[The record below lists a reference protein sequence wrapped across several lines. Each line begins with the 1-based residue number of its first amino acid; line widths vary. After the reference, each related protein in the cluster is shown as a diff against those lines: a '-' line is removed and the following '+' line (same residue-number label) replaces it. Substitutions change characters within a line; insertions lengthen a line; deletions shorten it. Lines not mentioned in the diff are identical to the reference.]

1 MYYISPIHSATIV
14 TEGNGNTPD
23 LVSPV
28 SPVKS
33 LPYSTMCKFWGNLG
47 NWCPPSKSRSLC
59 YLVLSYAV
67 PCNPPPCKHSFMSK
81 FYIFFSKYIYF
92 GCPGSSLQHR
102 LISSPQ
108 IPYILEWHSN
118 MSPYT
123 SSLTSQCLY
132 RELSKSLPVS
142 TRPLLMTR
150 ERMSLCG
157 LLHCWDPVTQKVRL
171 SYLTRKSQKE
181 NLFIKLELD
190 LIWNLLWYFLRQ
202 SIKKLVVGGGSSCS
216 HFFLLGYWKSP
227 ISFTVVTGLLT
238 FLPQLPKEKPGIA
251 GIIWH

>member
-1 MYYISPIHSATIV
+1 MLSCPLLCCALQSPLQTFLNVKILYI
-14 TEGNGNTPD
+14 
-23 LVSPV
+23 L
-28 SPVKS
+28 
-33 LPYSTMCKFWGNLG
+33 F
-47 NWCPPSKSRSLC
+47 
-59 YLVLSYAV
+59 
-67 PCNPPPCKHSFMSK
+67 
-81 FYIFFSKYIYF
+81 KYIYIF
-92 GCPGSSLQHR
+92 WLSWVFTEAYGL
-102 LISSPQ
+102 LSSPQ

-132 RELSKSLPVS
+132 WELSKSLPVS

-181 NLFIKLELD
+181 ILFIKLQLD

-202 SIKKLVVGGGSSCS
+202 SIKKLVVGGGSSSS
-216 HFFLLGYWKSP
+216 HFFLFG
-227 ISFTVVTGLLT
+227 
-238 FLPQLPKEKPGIA
+238 
-251 GIIWH
+251 H